1 MIKCCIFDLDGTLLY
16 TLTTITYYLNKA
28 LNSNGADSITEEQ
41 CRVFI
46 GNGARTLV
54 RRALKAGGI
63 TDEELAH
70 KVWFEYNRD
79 YNKDTLYLTEAYE
92 GIEELILELR
102 RRGIILGV
110 LSNKP
115 DDTTGNIIAAKFPGS
130 FNIAR
135 GGRDEIPL
143 KPAPDG
149 LTALMKELGVP
160 PEEVMYIGDTGVDI
174 VTGKSA
180 GVKRTVG
187 VGWGYRTAGELLSE
201 GADLIAEAPSDILTE
216 AFLG

>member
-16 TLTTITYYLNKA
+16 TLKTITYYLNNTLTA
-28 LNSNGADSITEEQ
+28 NGVPSITEEQ

-54 RRALKAGGI
+54 KRALSSHGI
-63 TDEELAH
+63 NDAELAY

-79 YNKDTLYLTEAYE
+79 YNKNTLYLTEAYE
-92 GIEELILELR
+92 GIPELIDELKS
-102 RRGIILGV
+102 RGIILGV

-115 DDTTGNIIAAKFPGS
+115 DDTTCAIIAEKFDS
-130 FNIAR
+130 YFDIVH
-135 GGRDEIPL
+135 GGRDEILL

-149 LTALMKELGVP
+149 LVKLMDELSVSP
-160 PEEVMYIGDTGVDI
+160 DEVMYLGDTGVDI

-180 GVKRTVG
+180 GVRKTVG
-187 VGWGYRTAGELLSE
+187 VAWGYHPPEELLAE
-201 GADLIAEAPSDILTE
+201 GADLIVNTPSDVLKE
-216 AFLG
+216 L

>member
-16 TLTTITYYLNKA
+16 TLKTITYYLNRA
-28 LNSNGADSITEEQ
+28 LSANGAPEITEDQ

-54 RRALKAGGI
+54 KRALKAGGI
-63 TDEELAH
+63 EDAELAH

-79 YNKDTLYLTEAYE
+79 YNKDTLYLTEAYDGIPE
-92 GIEELILELR
+92 LIEELKE
-102 RRGIILGV
+102 RGVTLAV

-115 DDTTGNIIAAKFPGS
+115 DDTTGAIIAEKFGGY

-135 GGRDEIPL
+135 GGRDDIPL

-149 LTALMKELGVP
+149 LVKLMDELGVLP
-160 PEEVMYIGDTGVDI
+160 SEVMYLGDTGVDI
-174 VTGKSA
+174 ITGKTA
-180 GVKRTVG
+180 GVKITAG
-187 VGWGYRTAGELLSE
+187 VAWGYHPPAELLAE
-201 GADLIAEAPSDILTE
+201 GADIIVNTPRDVLLQI
-216 AFLG
+216 